1 MSVQRA
7 LTFKSFET
15 NATADAFFS
24 VHCIQMSLQIS
35 SAFRR
40 VGTQFAVEILFELF
54 DEIFQAIG
62 VSDDL

>member
-7 LTFKSFET
+7 LTFKSFEA

-35 SAFRR
+35 SAFWR
-40 VGTQFAVEILFELF
+40 VGTQFAIEILFKLF
-54 DEIFQAIG
+54 DEIFQTIG

>member
-7 LTFKSFET
+7 LAFKSFEA

-35 SAFRR
+35 SAFWR

-54 DEIFQAIG
+54 YEISQTIG
-62 VSDDL
+62 FSDDL

>member
-7 LTFKSFET
+7 LAFKSFEA

-24 VHCIQMSLQIS
+24 VHSIQMSLQIS
-35 SAFRR
+35 SAFWR

-54 DEIFQAIG
+54 YEISQTIG
-62 VSDDL
+62 FSDDL

>member
-7 LTFKSFET
+7 LAFKSFEA
-15 NATADAFFS
+15 NATADTFFS

-35 SAFRR
+35 SAFWR
-40 VGTQFAVEILFELF
+40 VGTKFAVEILFKLF
-54 DEIFQAIG
+54 DEISQTIG